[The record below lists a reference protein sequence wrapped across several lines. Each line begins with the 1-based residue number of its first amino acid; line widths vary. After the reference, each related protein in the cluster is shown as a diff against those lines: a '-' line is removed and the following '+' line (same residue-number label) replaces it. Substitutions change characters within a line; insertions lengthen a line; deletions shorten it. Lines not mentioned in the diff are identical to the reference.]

1 MNNTLQMLKID
12 LGISTDKIDQFLTG
26 LIIAA
31 RKFIQREGITLD
43 GSPED
48 EAIVEMYAAH
58 LYRKRRE
65 AETAMPRMLRFE
77 LNNRLMSEKARDGA
91 WNAPQY

>member
-31 RKFIQREGITLD
+31 RTFIQREGITLD
-43 GSPED
+43 ESAED
-48 EAIVEMYAAH
+48 EALVEMYAAH

-65 AETAMPRMLRFE
+65 AETAMPRMLRWA
-77 LNNRLMSEKARDGA
+77 LNNRLMSEKAGGEK
-91 WNAPQY
+91 WTTSQS